1 MNDEKTLPE
10 LFEEMKEI
18 IAASEGD
25 FEKLVDKGNK
35 SAGTRVRTAMQS
47 VRNIAQSIR
56 KEVQKAKNS

>member
-25 FEKLVDKGNK
+25 FEKFVDKGNK

>member
-25 FEKLVDKGNK
+25 FEKFVDKGNK

-47 VRNIAQSIR
+47 IRNIAQSIR